1 MADDKLDKVIKGLTQ
16 CTSFGEIGLTEDE
29 CNDCPYCEGYKTGL
43 CWVQMNRDALELLK
57 EQEMV
62 EPKKTAYQRVDHT
75 IAYRYRCGTCDMSIF
90 PSYKYCP
97 FCGQA
102 VKWE

>member
-43 CWVQMNRDALELLK
+43 CWVQMNRDAMELLK
-57 EQEMV
+57 EQQ
-62 EPKKTAYQRVDHT
+62 KKIKSLEQT
-75 IAYRYRCGTCDMSIF
+75 IEDICCG
-90 PSYKYCP
+90 
-97 FCGQA
+97 
-102 VKWE
+102 